1 MRKLLV
7 FNLIT
12 LDGFFEGPGQNI
24 DWHNVDAEFNEFA
37 LEQLAEL
44 GVIIFGRVT
53 YQGMASFWPTPFAL
67 ENDPVVAAQMNSIS
81 KIVVSRTLDK
91 VEWNNT
97 RLIKDNLAQEITRLK
112 EQPGKDLAIFGSAN
126 LAASLLQMGLID
138 EIRVIVNP
146 LLLGQGTPL
155 FQGIAAPLKLKLLK
169 TRTFHNG
176 NLLLCY
182 EPIQ

>member
-1 MRKLLV
+1 LRKLLV

-44 GVIIFGRVT
+44 DMILFGRVT

-67 ENDPVVAAQMNSIS
+67 ENDPVIAAQMNSFS

-91 VEWNNT
+91 ADWNNT
-97 RLIKDNLAQEITRLK
+97 RLIKDNVAQEITRLK
-112 EQPGKDLAIFGSAN
+112 EQPGKNLAIFGSAN
-126 LAASLLQMGLID
+126 LTASLLQMGLID

-155 FQGIAAPLKLKLLK
+155 FQNVPDPVKLKLLR
-169 TRTFHNG
+169 TRTFGSG
-176 NLLLCY
+176 NVLLCY
-182 EPIQ
+182 QVV